1 MNTHAIDQIL
11 ASSNDTHIEPEMLNK
26 IAGRPTYRVSQEL
39 KRMGVPIPTRVE
51 ALIAAVKW
59 EPEVLHYI
67 VRKLDKANEELALKD
82 ENIRRLL
89 MTSSSAS
96 GSVPASAA
104 RPRISVKEAT
114 AELELADPFFVQQM
128 IEAMSP
134 EDQQQVGW
142 DGSHTVYADTL
153 QFIEQK
159 MEGV

>member
-11 ASSNDTHIEPEMLNK
+11 ASSNDTHIEPEVLNK

-39 KRMGVPIPTRVE
+39 KRMGIPSPTRVE

-89 MTSSSAS
+89 MVSQH
-96 GSVPASAA
+96 GVPASAA

-142 DGSHTVYADTL
+142 DDSHTVYADTL

>member
-11 ASSNDTHIEPEMLNK
+11 ASNNETHIEPEVLNK

-39 KRMGVPIPTRVE
+39 KRMGIPSPTRVE

-89 MTSSSAS
+89 MTSSC
-96 GSVPASAA
+96 ASAA

-153 QFIEQK
+153 SFIEQK